1 MVKQRKQAD
10 FVAAGR
16 QNHSVTQGGLL
27 SRREVN
33 LVYKTVVIKYSPKAK
48 EMALKVEET
57 ANEMEKEGF
66 ELVSCSIMP
75 SSKGILIFKK
85 IRDDEVSE

>member
-1 MVKQRKQAD
+1 MKLRKQAD

-16 QNHSVTQGGLL
+16 QNHSVTRGGLL

-57 ANEMEKEGF
+57 ANELEKEGF

>member
-1 MVKQRKQAD
+1 M
-10 FVAAGR
+10 
-16 QNHSVTQGGLL
+16 L

>member
-1 MVKQRKQAD
+1 M
-10 FVAAGR
+10 
-16 QNHSVTQGGLL
+16 
-27 SRREVN
+27 
-33 LVYKTVVIKYSPKAK
+33 YKTVVIKYSPKAK
-48 EMALKVEET
+48 EMALNVEET

>member
-1 MVKQRKQAD
+1 M
-10 FVAAGR
+10 
-16 QNHSVTQGGLL
+16 
-27 SRREVN
+27 
-33 LVYKTVVIKYSPKAK
+33 YKTVVIKYSPKAK

-57 ANEMEKEGF
+57 ANEMEKVGF

>member
-1 MVKQRKQAD
+1 MKLRKQAD

-16 QNHSVTQGGLL
+16 QNHSVTRGGLL

>member
-1 MVKQRKQAD
+1 M
-10 FVAAGR
+10 
-16 QNHSVTQGGLL
+16 
-27 SRREVN
+27 
-33 LVYKTVVIKYSPKAK
+33 YKTVVIKYSPKAK

-66 ELVSCSIMP
+66 ELDSCSIMP

>member
-1 MVKQRKQAD
+1 M
-10 FVAAGR
+10 
-16 QNHSVTQGGLL
+16 TQGGLL

-57 ANEMEKEGF
+57 ANEMEKVGF

>member
-1 MVKQRKQAD
+1 M
-10 FVAAGR
+10 
-16 QNHSVTQGGLL
+16 TQGGLL

>member
-1 MVKQRKQAD
+1 MVKLRKQAD

-16 QNHSVTQGGLL
+16 QNHSVTRGGLL

-66 ELVSCSIMP
+66 ELISCSIMP

>member
-1 MVKQRKQAD
+1 MTR
-10 FVAAGR
+10 
-16 QNHSVTQGGLL
+16 GGLL

>member
-1 MVKQRKQAD
+1 M
-10 FVAAGR
+10 
-16 QNHSVTQGGLL
+16 L

-33 LVYKTVVIKYSPKAK
+33 LLYKTVVIKYSPKAK

>member
-1 MVKQRKQAD
+1 M
-10 FVAAGR
+10 
-16 QNHSVTQGGLL
+16 
-27 SRREVN
+27 N

-66 ELVSCSIMP
+66 ELISCSIMP

>member
-1 MVKQRKQAD
+1 MVKLRKQAD

-16 QNHSVTQGGLL
+16 QNHSVTRGGLL

-57 ANEMEKEGF
+57 ANEMEKVGF

>member
-1 MVKQRKQAD
+1 MTR
-10 FVAAGR
+10 
-16 QNHSVTQGGLL
+16 GGLL

-66 ELVSCSIMP
+66 ELISCSIMP

>member
-1 MVKQRKQAD
+1 
-10 FVAAGR
+10 
-16 QNHSVTQGGLL
+16 VTRGGLL

-66 ELVSCSIMP
+66 ELISCSIMP